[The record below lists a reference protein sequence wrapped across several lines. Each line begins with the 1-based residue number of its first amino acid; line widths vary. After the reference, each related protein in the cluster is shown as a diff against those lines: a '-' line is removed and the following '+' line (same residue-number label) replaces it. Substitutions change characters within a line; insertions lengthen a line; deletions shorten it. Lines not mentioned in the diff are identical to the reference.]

1 MFGKGQAVA
10 VRHEGKTAT
19 GPCVGR
25 AIDAKTRDM
34 IRQRWR
40 SLSHIVVVAATCVQS
55 AIDSHCL
62 QATPCS
68 CWPTSS
74 AKLFR
79 SFWRAT
85 LIDCKL
91 QLNFFD
97 RECSDCPLT
106 RPARVNRGR
115 LLQRASPLLNLFA
128 AYFLC
133 AIALPRDGQPAAMA
147 HRFVVPDSSPAS
159 NAPSTPDRRSQR
171 GYGMSYLDNQPSTT
185 PAGPPPPSSAA
196 SFTPAGAPSDSFLGS
211 SMMRGVGKSNF
222 GSSGPSTGRT
232 LFERSDASNAP
243 LGRSIRGRE
252 RGPSGLSRQFN
263 FDEDAEGEE
272 EMDAEG
278 EDELPP
284 PRGSLFRMSRKDAF
298 KDANV
303 DADADADGDDMEAE
317 IERFLVQEME
327 MGQAANADHTLDD
340 NGSDP
345 GDLFL
350 NMRHDDRPYGQPI
363 IGEGSDLMML
373 NTPAATDRV
382 RKEAEDIYRR
392 SSAHFGTTTRNKE
405 FRFGTIARDIY
416 TSQDAATLTEPTELL
431 LSNEDLVCRLYN
443 DGVGA
448 EEDVDKMDNSLAT
461 ISYRLIRLWDDY
473 VDTLPQPDGEDFAS
487 IGPGAQAQPFEKA
500 AFVAHLILRM
510 HHTRFDPD
518 TEQEKTPPLPEVL
531 FSWMNASHNLFPDQ
545 VREIS
550 RYKPS
555 PACHSLF
562 WQTLRNALLRGNVT
576 GASHMLKN
584 AGWEHVRKGT
594 RGEKAYTGK
603 ALENVRRFSAATWEI
618 LDQCPAA
625 ADDWDIWNSSWT
637 LFRVRAKG
645 ALDRLTLFAE
655 GRDVQMDDFD
665 DGYDSPA
672 QSMSTM
678 AKEASSQLPWD
689 IYEHLQ
695 MVYGIV
701 LGDHEAI
708 LETAQDWC
716 EATVGLF
723 GWWDDNTQ
731 QRRSLRISQG
741 RFNASTTNRFG
752 ASDDYLDRLSAA
764 FHKVIQSDLNPNTM
778 DPVEVA
784 IASAFEGN
792 VTAVIGCLRI
802 WSLPVSCSVAEI
814 ASLGE
819 WLPATQFSNDLPAD
833 GLDMEDLALLGISQP
848 SDDEKQGI
856 KDTTLV
862 LYARELAGIEHLSP
876 QRDGWEMA
884 IQVLGRMDLPEKSE
898 QTVGE
903 LLRDLLAT
911 LDQNSGSTVDK
922 MWRIL
927 NDLGM
932 INFAEET
939 AEVSRWKMIFLMRLL
954 TVSQTFADILAKESH
969 RYGEALWYFALSHKT
984 DRVREVLN
992 LLTSYSLVHS
1002 TVYPA
1007 EKELDADLKNLL
1019 RNRTETLESRAK
1031 QDLEAAQLLG
1041 RMLSG
1046 YATLRKFY
1054 ELRDSYAEEDP
1065 ASSKAVSLRKQAAFA
1080 LVAVISSSDD
1090 NIRGGLY
1097 DDTRDA
1103 VVSEDFLLALLGEA
1117 TVFLGQKPSTV
1128 SLEQID
1134 VLLKAIE
1141 DLQTVGSRVY
1151 HACDEFFSLVLAS
1164 GQGLKGST
1172 PADLMR
1178 KSTNALGASSYV
1190 MTGSSILA
1198 GQLHKSVAG
1207 TGTIHRGWDWRKQW
1221 HASTRSE
1228 EVLRTLRLGLAQ
1240 DLAALWLEDADSV
1253 VAF

>member
-1 MFGKGQAVA
+1 
-10 VRHEGKTAT
+10 
-19 GPCVGR
+19 
-25 AIDAKTRDM
+25 
-34 IRQRWR
+34 
-40 SLSHIVVVAATCVQS
+40 
-55 AIDSHCL
+55 
-62 QATPCS
+62 
-68 CWPTSS
+68 
-74 AKLFR
+74 
-79 SFWRAT
+79 
-85 LIDCKL
+85 
-91 QLNFFD
+91 
-97 RECSDCPLT
+97 
-106 RPARVNRGR
+106 
-115 LLQRASPLLNLFA
+115 
-128 AYFLC
+128 
-133 AIALPRDGQPAAMA
+133 MA
-147 HRFVVPDSSPAS
+147 HRFFVPDSSPAS

-171 GYGMSYLDNQPSTT
+171 GYGMSYLDDQPSTT

-211 SMMRGVGKSNF
+211 SMMRGVSKPNF
-222 GSSGPSTGRT
+222 GSSGPSTGRH
-232 LFERSDASNAP
+232 P
-243 LGRSIRGRE
+243 
-252 RGPSGLSRQFN
+252 FN

-272 EMDAEG
+272 DMDAEG

-284 PRGSLFRMSRKDAF
+284 PRGSLFRMSRKDAYQE
-298 KDANV
+298 A
-303 DADADADGDDMEAE
+303 DADADVDADGDDMEAE
-317 IERFLVQEME
+317 IERFIARDMEME
-327 MGQAANADHTLDD
+327 QDADADPTIDD
-340 NGSDP
+340 NGSEP

-392 SSAHFGTTTRNKE
+392 SAVHFGTSTRNKE

-416 TSQDAATLTEPTELL
+416 TSQDAATLIEPPELI

-443 DGVGA
+443 DGVGT
-448 EEDVDKMDNSLAT
+448 EEDADKMDNSLAT
-461 ISYRLIRLWDDY
+461 ISYRLNRLWTDY
-473 VDTLPQPDGEDFAS
+473 VDTLPQPEGEDFAS

-510 HHTRFDPD
+510 HHTRFDPE
-518 TEQEKTPPLPEVL
+518 TEQEKTPPT
-531 FSWMNASHNLFPDQ
+531 A
-545 VREIS
+545 R
-550 RYKPS
+550 
-555 PACHSLF
+555 
-562 WQTLRNALLRGNVT
+562 RNIT
-576 GASHMLKN
+576 GASELLKN

-603 ALENVRRFSAATWEI
+603 ALDNVRRFAAATAET
-618 LDQCPAA
+618 LDQCPASA
-625 ADDWDIWNSSWT
+625 GDWDIWNSSWT
-637 LFRVRAKG
+637 LFRMRAKG

-655 GRDVQMDDFD
+655 GRDVQMDEFD
-665 DGYDSPA
+665 GSYDSPA

-731 QRRSLRISQG
+731 RRKSLRISHG
-741 RFNASTTNRFG
+741 RFNTSASSRFG
-752 ASDDYLDRLSAA
+752 ADDDYLDRLSAA
-764 FHKVIQSDLNPNTM
+764 FHKVVQSDLNPNTM

-802 WSLPVSCSVAEI
+802 WSLPVSCAVAEI

-819 WLPATQFSNDLPAD
+819 WLPPTQVSTDLPAD
-833 GLDMEDLALLGISQP
+833 GLDMDDLALLGIAQP

-911 LDQNSGSTVDK
+911 LDQNSSVTVDK

-939 AEVSRWKMIFLMRLL
+939 AE
-954 TVSQTFADILAKESH
+954 TFADILAKESH

-1019 RNRTETLESRAK
+1019 RNRTETLERRAK

-1054 ELRDSYAEEDP
+1054 ELRDQYAEEDA
-1065 ASSKAVSLRKQAAFA
+1065 ASSKAQSLRKQAAFA

-1151 HACDEFFSLVLAS
+1151 DACDEFFNLVLAS

-1190 MTGSSILA
+1190 MTGSSMLA

-1207 TGTIHRGWDWRKQW
+1207 TGKIQRGWDWRKQW
-1221 HASTRSE
+1221 HTSTRSE
-1228 EVLRTLRLGLAQ
+1228 DVLRKLRLGLAQ
-1240 DLAALWLEDADSV
+1240 DLAALWLEDADGAT
-1253 VAF
+1253 AF